1 MADGS
6 SPLWRS
12 PTTALWHIDAGE
24 RGPSTPSG
32 IAICGLGGE
41 AEEILLETIKR
52 VAQKGTGWRPDDRR
66 NLVRERRSVTL
77 RFKDGGFIPNHI
89 EMAADHLHG
98 RRSPTVG
105 SGPSGRVERLSD
117 RHGWGSSWRDSIYD
131 YAHYHSSIHEV
142 LGIARGSGRV
152 RAPSQGAGGVA
163 AIGNTERYVSIRQ
176 RAKNSRRIPTGMA
189 ELEAVLAALRKKCQ
203 EGISRPAS
211 AAKSG
216 GN

>member
-1 MADGS
+1 MIVET
-6 SPLWRS
+6 WCEN
-12 PTTALWHIDAGE
+12 AGQ
-24 RGPSTPSG
+24 SPSG
-32 IAICGLGGE
+32 SRMVDSFPIISRWPP
-41 AEEILLETIKR
+41 IIY
-52 VAQKGTGWRPDDRR
+52 TGA
-66 NLVRERRSVTL
+66 VRL
-77 RFKDGGFIPNHI
+77 
-89 EMAADHLHG
+89 
-98 RRSPTVG
+98 
-105 SGPSGRVERLSD
+105 PSGLDPAAVFERLSD